1 LLFRLFA
8 VLIVIPRRVWLGQLR
23 PVFLCDTISEMTEKL
38 PDFETD
44 DLTRILIVLM
54 RIEAKLDLLLEEV
67 DGEEEDGS

>member
-1 LLFRLFA
+1 LFFRLFA
-8 VLIVIPRRVWLGQLR
+8 VLIVVPRRVRHGQLR
-23 PVFLCDTISEMTEKL
+23 PVLLRDTISEMTEKL

>member
-8 VLIVIPRRVWLGQLR
+8 VLIVVPRRVRLGQLR
-23 PVFLCDTISEMTEKL
+23 PVFLRDTILEMTEKL